1 MDENEKRITITQLGE
16 LLGVH
21 FNTIRQWEKQFDII
35 VPRSKDT
42 QRSRYYTEKEINIF
56 TKIRDLRQEN
66 MSIDNIKRYLNRD
79 LDLIEQEGNA
89 IEALPFSEVS
99 AADVKEL
106 IANIV
111 LEREQQLKEEFR
123 EEIKEELEKQEE
135 RIIEQVSKKH
145 LEQIKSENEKLINYI
160 EESRDK
166 EREEKNTGFFSRLFK
181 K

>member
-79 LDLIEQEGNA
+79 LDLIEQEETA
-89 IEALPFSEVS
+89 IQSLPFSEVTISKSDSTQIALLAVS
-99 AADVKEL
+99 AETPCWLA
-106 IANIV
+106 
-111 LEREQQLKEEFR
+111 R
-123 EEIKEELEKQEE
+123 EE
-135 RIIEQVSKKH
+135 RA
-145 LEQIKSENEKLINYI
+145 YI
-160 EESRDK
+160 FSPTLYSSLTILDAISIAICWYRGIDIL
-166 EREEKNTGFFSRLFK
+166 FFILSCICL
-181 K
+181 